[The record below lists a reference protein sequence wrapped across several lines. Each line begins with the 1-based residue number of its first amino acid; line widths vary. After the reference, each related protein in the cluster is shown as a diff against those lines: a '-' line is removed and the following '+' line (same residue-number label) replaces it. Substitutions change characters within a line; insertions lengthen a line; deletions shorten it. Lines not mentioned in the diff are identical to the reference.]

1 MIRIFGETS
10 PNTFAYYELPTAV
23 DLARP
28 LTQDEAWAVLEAAFV
43 ATGGRWIGILPG
55 LTIDRGAALLRVT
68 PAADTLGVSPS
79 ELESWLR
86 AWREDERTTTAFQTA
101 YITDLVS
108 IGGGPHSPTE
118 VLQPY
123 LTENP
128 WVQQE
133 KLRFGYPEGELLGEL
148 LEPLPLD
155 YFRYSRTA

>member
-1 MIRIFGETS
+1 MIKVFGETS

-28 LTQDEAWAVLEAAFV
+28 LTQDEAWAVMEAAFV

-68 PAADTLGVSPS
+68 SAADTLGVSPS

-86 AWREDERTTTAFQTA
+86 AWREDERTDTPFQTA
-101 YITDLVS
+101 YIPDLIS

-133 KLRFGYPEGELLGEL
+133 AVLGGYVISQEHDPGERG
-148 LEPLPLD
+148 
-155 YFRYSRTA
+155 FFSRA